1 MCDGVEDATTRRM
14 DSGALVCLPKHPPKA
29 PMVKRKGRSSCC
41 LRKSLLLVVKR
52 DTAREDVLMRA
63 KYVSGNLERTGRER
77 DVFVLWVIWER
88 LCTSAAAYEI
98 WERPVH
104 LLTFEPTV
112 AINTTRVENVVVDT
126 ESCSIPFLLL
136 CLSFFSFRIS
146 LVHSW
151 SVPTLSL
158 NLIPLY
164 HRQRRTR
171 RRALARE
178 LHERLAPST

>member
-136 CLSFFSFRIS
+136 CLSFFFFQDIAGA
-146 LVHSW
+146 L
-151 SVPTLSL
+151 
-158 NLIPLY
+158 
-164 HRQRRTR
+164 
-171 RRALARE
+171 LARPGP
-178 LHERLAPST
+178 LTQPDSSLSPTTPYATPCSPCERTT

>member
-1 MCDGVEDATTRRM
+1 M
-14 DSGALVCLPKHPPKA
+14 DSGAFVCLPKHPPKA

-63 KYVSGNLERTGRER
+63 KYVSGNLERTGRGR

-136 CLSFFSFRIS
+136 CLSFFFFQDIAGALLVRPGPLTQPDSS
-146 LVHSW
+146 LS
-151 SVPTLSL
+151 PTTPSAT
-158 NLIPLY
+158 PCSPCE
-164 HRQRRTR
+164 RT
-171 RRALARE
+171 
-178 LHERLAPST
+178 T

>member
-1 MCDGVEDATTRRM
+1 
-14 DSGALVCLPKHPPKA
+14 
-29 PMVKRKGRSSCC
+29 MVKRKGRSSCC

-126 ESCSIPFLLL
+126 ELFHSISIVV
-136 CLSFFSFRIS
+136 SFFFFLSGNRWCTLGPPRS
-146 LVHSW
+146 SHS
-151 SVPTLSL
+151 T
-158 NLIPLY
+158 
-164 HRQRRTR
+164 
-171 RRALARE
+171 
-178 LHERLAPST
+178 

>member
-1 MCDGVEDATTRRM
+1 M

-126 ESCSIPFLLL
+126 ELFHSISIVVSFFFF
-136 CLSFFSFRIS
+136 LSFRES

-151 SVPTLSL
+151 SVPALSL
-158 NLIPLY
+158 TLIPLY
-164 HRQRRTR
+164 HRQRPCERT
-171 RRALARE
+171 
-178 LHERLAPST
+178 T

>member
-1 MCDGVEDATTRRM
+1 
-14 DSGALVCLPKHPPKA
+14 
-29 PMVKRKGRSSCC
+29 
-41 LRKSLLLVVKR
+41 
-52 DTAREDVLMRA
+52 MRA

-126 ESCSIPFLLL
+126 ELFHSISIVV
-136 CLSFFSFRIS
+136 SFFFVFFFLSGNRWCTLGPS
-146 LVHSW
+146 RPSHS
-151 SVPTLSL
+151 T
-158 NLIPLY
+158 
-164 HRQRRTR
+164 
-171 RRALARE
+171 
-178 LHERLAPST
+178 

>member
-1 MCDGVEDATTRRM
+1 M

-112 AINTTRVENVVVDT
+112 AINTTRVETWSSTLRVV
-126 ESCSIPFLLL
+126 PFHFYCCV
-136 CLSFFSFRIS
+136 CLFFSFRIS

-151 SVPTLSL
+151 SVPALSL

-164 HRQRRTR
+164 HRQRRPR
-171 RRALARE
+171 RRALLARE

>member
-1 MCDGVEDATTRRM
+1 M

-126 ESCSIPFLLL
+126 ELFHSISIVVSFFFF
-136 CLSFFSFRIS
+136 LSFRES

-151 SVPTLSL
+151 SVPALSL

-164 HRQRRTR
+164 HRQRPCERT
-171 RRALARE
+171 
-178 LHERLAPST
+178 T